1 MTLQNMRDFTIE
13 SFDYKSIPEVRLSKN
28 IREKLK
34 NLDLYSLNIGEFE
47 SFAEISK
54 KNDESSFVFFPNTWF
69 YIAVLCKQYS
79 LALFEYFNLFDEKI
93 RSNGVIIDNFIKREF
108 DQIDK
113 NVVPE
118 EDLDAMSDFINHK
131 GAFGDGGGKNIVNG
145 GSKIR
150 PSIDVFS
157 SYILSKLPIQNA
169 SSSFLGYIIY
179 SLCKQKD
186 IYNELENELR
196 PIVKPET
203 DILLSSIVRDR
214 ARDIIDRAY
223 QVDQFRRLSRIMM
236 ISDAK
241 IGIDT
246 SDLEKYNNKYLLSS
260 VFITKQSALY
270 DSPDRRNK
278 RTFTDKNY
286 NMEIKGQNI
295 ELRCTTQWQG
305 EDAIDTEGKNK
316 NGNFIAP
323 LVDIINKY
331 YSDSFCIIKKDEEWY
346 ISTKLDF
353 SLDILP
359 EYFQSN
365 FARRYITSLLAKP
378 FVIITGNSGTGKTN
392 ISKKFAQYLEVK
404 FENGENNWL
413 LVPVGADWT
422 DNTKLLGFYNPLAN
436 DGKGKYVKTQILS
449 LIERANSHPTV
460 PFFLILDEMNLSH
473 VERYFADFLSHME
486 TPEIPFH
493 IDGYDG
499 ILAFPSNLFIT
510 GTVNIDETTYMFSP
524 KVLDRANV
532 IEFKPEKENIIN
544 SIMEKETKSES
555 VLPNSKLP
563 PAFMQLSSDIRKN
576 SKISPEDSLKKVAE
590 ILVNLYDVL
599 EPNGFEFA
607 YRTVKEI
614 KQYVI
619 ASLELGRTKQDLD
632 NVEDEQIIQKILPK
646 LHGNRKELRDCL
658 TNLQS
663 ICENHD
669 FKLCSSK
676 LKQMLNK
683 LDKVQYASFI

>member
-1 MTLQNMRDFTIE
+1 MTLPNMSNFTIE
-13 SFDYKSIPEVRLSKN
+13 SVDYKSIPEVSLSKS

-34 NLDLYSLNIGEFE
+34 NLELYYLSIGEFE
-47 SFAEISK
+47 SIAEISK

-79 LALFEYFNLFDEKI
+79 LALFEYFNLFEKI
-93 RSNGVIIDNFIKREF
+93 RSNGVIIDNFIKGEL

-118 EDLDAMSDFINHK
+118 EDLEAMSDFINHK
-131 GAFGDGGGKNIVNG
+131 GAFAEKNIVNEG
-145 GSKIR
+145 KKIR
-150 PSIDVFS
+150 PSNDVFS

-179 SLCKQKD
+179 SLCKHED
-186 IYNELENELR
+186 IYNELEKELR
-196 PIVKPET
+196 SITQPET
-203 DILLSSIVRDR
+203 DILLPSSTVRDR
-214 ARDIIDRAY
+214 AKKIIEIVYKD
-223 QVDQFRRLSRIMM
+223 DQFRRLSKLMKIK
-236 ISDAK
+236 DAN

-246 SDLEKYNNKYLLSS
+246 SEFSKYNNSNLLSS
-260 VFITKQSALY
+260 VFITNKSAWY
-270 DSPDRRNK
+270 NSPN
-278 RTFTDKNY
+278 RTFTDLTY
-286 NMEIKGQNI
+286 TMELEGQNT

-305 EDAIDTEGKNK
+305 EDAKTIDDEGKPK
-316 NGNFIAP
+316 SGNFIAP

-331 YSDSFCIIKKDEEWY
+331 YSDSFCIIKKDEKWY

-359 EYFQSN
+359 KYFQSN

-413 LVPVGADWT
+413 LVPVGADWA

-563 PAFMQLSSDIRKN
+563 PAFMQLSSDIRKK
-576 SKISPEDSLKKVAE
+576 SKISSEDSLKKVAD
-590 ILVNLYDVL
+590 ILVDLYDVL

-619 ASLELGRTKQDLD
+619 ASLELGRTKQDLN

>member
-1 MTLQNMRDFTIE
+1 MTLPNMSNFTIE
-13 SFDYKSIPEVRLSKN
+13 SVDYKSIPEVSLSKS

-34 NLDLYSLNIGEFE
+34 NLELYSLSIGEFE
-47 SFAEISK
+47 SIAEISK

-79 LALFEYFNLFDEKI
+79 LALFEYFNLFEKI
-93 RSNGVIIDNFIKREF
+93 RSNGVIIDNFIKGEL

-118 EDLDAMSDFINHK
+118 EDLEAMSDFINHK
-131 GAFGDGGGKNIVNG
+131 GAFAEKNIVNEG
-145 GSKIR
+145 KKIR
-150 PSIDVFS
+150 PSNDVFS

-179 SLCKQKD
+179 SLCKHED
-186 IYNELENELR
+186 IYNELEKELR
-196 PIVKPET
+196 SITQPET
-203 DILLSSIVRDR
+203 DILLPSSTVRDR
-214 ARDIIDRAY
+214 AKKIIEIVYKD
-223 QVDQFRRLSRIMM
+223 DQFRRLSKLMKIK
-236 ISDAK
+236 DAN

-246 SDLEKYNNKYLLSS
+246 SEFSKYNNSNLLSS
-260 VFITKQSALY
+260 VFITNKSAWY
-270 DSPDRRNK
+270 NSPN
-278 RTFTDKNY
+278 RTFTDLTY
-286 NMEIKGQNI
+286 TMELEGQNT

-305 EDAIDTEGKNK
+305 EDAKTIDDKGKPK
-316 NGNFIAP
+316 SGNFIAP

-331 YSDSFCIIKKDEEWY
+331 YSDSFCIIKKDEKWY

-359 EYFQSN
+359 KYFQSN

-563 PAFMQLSSDIRKN
+563 PAFMQLSSDIRKK
-576 SKISPEDSLKKVAE
+576 SKISSEDSLKKVAD
-590 ILVNLYDVL
+590 ILVDLYDVL

-619 ASLELGRTKQDLD
+619 ASLELGRTKQDLN

>member
-1 MTLQNMRDFTIE
+1 MTLPNMSNFTIE
-13 SFDYKSIPEVRLSKN
+13 SVDYKSIPEVSLSKS

-34 NLDLYSLNIGEFE
+34 NLELYSLSIGEFE
-47 SFAEISK
+47 SIAEISK

-79 LALFEYFNLFDEKI
+79 LALFEYFNLFEKI
-93 RSNGVIIDNFIKREF
+93 RSNGVIIDNFIKGEL

-118 EDLDAMSDFINHK
+118 EDLEAMSDFINHK
-131 GAFGDGGGKNIVNG
+131 GAFAEKNIVNEG
-145 GSKIR
+145 KKIR
-150 PSIDVFS
+150 PSNDVFS

-179 SLCKQKD
+179 SLCKHED
-186 IYNELENELR
+186 IYNELEKELR
-196 PIVKPET
+196 SITQPET
-203 DILLSSIVRDR
+203 DILLPSSTVRDR
-214 ARDIIDRAY
+214 AKKIIEIVYKD
-223 QVDQFRRLSRIMM
+223 DQFRRLSKLMKIK
-236 ISDAK
+236 DAN

-246 SDLEKYNNKYLLSS
+246 SEFSKYNNSNLLSS
-260 VFITKQSALY
+260 VFITNKGAWY
-270 DSPDRRNK
+270 NSPN
-278 RTFTDKNY
+278 RTFTDLTY
-286 NMEIKGQNI
+286 TMELEGQNT

-305 EDAIDTEGKNK
+305 EDAKTIDNEGKPK
-316 NGNFIAP
+316 SGNFIAP

-331 YSDSFCIIKKDEEWY
+331 YSDSFCIIKKDEKWY

-359 EYFQSN
+359 KYFQSN

-563 PAFMQLSSDIRKN
+563 PAFMQLSSDIRKK
-576 SKISPEDSLKKVAE
+576 SKISSEDSLKKVAD
-590 ILVNLYDVL
+590 ILVDLYDVL

-619 ASLELGRTKQDLD
+619 ASLELGRTKQDLN

>member
-1 MTLQNMRDFTIE
+1 MTLPNMSNFTIE
-13 SFDYKSIPEVRLSKN
+13 SVDYKSIPEVSLSKS

-34 NLDLYSLNIGEFE
+34 NLELYSLSIGEFE
-47 SFAEISK
+47 SIAEISK

-79 LALFEYFNLFDEKI
+79 LALFEYFNLFEKI
-93 RSNGVIIDNFIKREF
+93 RSNGVIIDNFIKGEL

-118 EDLDAMSDFINHK
+118 EDLEAMSDFINHK
-131 GAFGDGGGKNIVNG
+131 GAFAEKNIVNEG
-145 GSKIR
+145 KKIR
-150 PSIDVFS
+150 PSNDVFS

-179 SLCKQKD
+179 SLCKHED
-186 IYNELENELR
+186 IYNELEKELR
-196 PIVKPET
+196 SITQPET
-203 DILLSSIVRDR
+203 DILLPSSTVRDR
-214 ARDIIDRAY
+214 AKKIIEIVYKD
-223 QVDQFRRLSRIMM
+223 DQFRRLSKLMKIK
-236 ISDAK
+236 DAN

-246 SDLEKYNNKYLLSS
+246 SEFSKYNNSNLLSS
-260 VFITKQSALY
+260 VFITNKSAWY
-270 DSPDRRNK
+270 NSPN
-278 RTFTDKNY
+278 RTFTDLTY
-286 NMEIKGQNI
+286 TMELEGQNT

-305 EDAIDTEGKNK
+305 EDAKTIDDKGKPK
-316 NGNFIAP
+316 SGNFIAP

-331 YSDSFCIIKKDEEWY
+331 YSDSFCIIKKDEKWY

-359 EYFQSN
+359 KYFQSN
-365 FARRYITSLLAKP
+365 FAKRYITSLLAKP

-563 PAFMQLSSDIRKN
+563 PAFMQLSSDIRKK
-576 SKISPEDSLKKVAE
+576 SKISSEDSLKKVAD

-619 ASLELGRTKQDLD
+619 ASLELGRTKQDLN

>member
-1 MTLQNMRDFTIE
+1 MTLPNMSNFTIE
-13 SFDYKSIPEVRLSKN
+13 IVDYKSIPEVSLSKS

-34 NLDLYSLNIGEFE
+34 NLELYSLSIGEFE
-47 SFAEISK
+47 SIAEISK

-79 LALFEYFNLFDEKI
+79 LALFEYFKLFEKI
-93 RSNGVIIDNFIKREF
+93 RSNGVIIDNFIKGEL

-118 EDLDAMSDFINHK
+118 EDLEAMSDFINHT
-131 GAFGDGGGKNIVNG
+131 GAFAGKIIVNEG
-145 GSKIR
+145 KKLR
-150 PSIDVFS
+150 PSNDGFS
-157 SYILSKLPIQNA
+157 SYILSKLPIQND

-214 ARDIIDRAY
+214 ARYIIDRAY
-223 QVDQFRRLSRIMM
+223 QVDQFRRLSRIMK

-246 SDLEKYNNKYLLSS
+246 SDLENYNNPYLLSS

-270 DSPDRRNK
+270 DSPDRR
-278 RTFTDKNY
+278 TFTDKNY
-286 NMEIKGQNI
+286 NMEIAGQNI

-305 EDAIDTEGKNK
+305 EDATTIDTEGKNK
-316 NGNFIAP
+316 NGNFIAT

-499 ILAFPSNLFIT
+499 ILPFPSNLFIT

-563 PAFMQLSSDIRKN
+563 PAFMQLSSDIRKK
-576 SKISPEDSLKKVAE
+576 SKISSEDSLKKVAD
-590 ILVNLYDVL
+590 ILVDLYDVL

-619 ASLELGRTKQDLD
+619 ASLELGRTKQDLN

-663 ICENHD
+663 ICEKHD

>member
-1 MTLQNMRDFTIE
+1 M
-13 SFDYKSIPEVRLSKN
+13 
-28 IREKLK
+28 
-34 NLDLYSLNIGEFE
+34 
-47 SFAEISK
+47 
-54 KNDESSFVFFPNTWF
+54 
-69 YIAVLCKQYS
+69 
-79 LALFEYFNLFDEKI
+79 
-93 RSNGVIIDNFIKREF
+93 
-108 DQIDK
+108 
-113 NVVPE
+113 
-118 EDLDAMSDFINHK
+118 
-131 GAFGDGGGKNIVNG
+131 
-145 GSKIR
+145 
-150 PSIDVFS
+150 
-157 SYILSKLPIQNA
+157 
-169 SSSFLGYIIY
+169 
-179 SLCKQKD
+179 
-186 IYNELENELR
+186 R

-223 QVDQFRRLSRIMM
+223 QVDQFRRLLSIMR

-246 SDLEKYNNKYLLSS
+246 SDLEKYNNQYLLSS

-270 DSPDRRNK
+270 DSPDR

-305 EDAIDTEGKNK
+305 EDATAIDTEGK

-532 IEFKPEKENIIN
+532 IEFKPEKKNIID
-544 SIMEKETKSES
+544 SIKEKETKSES

-576 SKISPEDSLKKVAE
+576 SKISSEDSLKKVAE
-590 ILVNLYDVL
+590 ILEKLYDVL

>member
-1 MTLQNMRDFTIE
+1 MTLPNMSNFTIE
-13 SFDYKSIPEVRLSKN
+13 SVDYKSIPEVSLSKS

-34 NLDLYSLNIGEFE
+34 NLELYSLSIGEFE
-47 SFAEISK
+47 SIAEISK

-79 LALFEYFNLFDEKI
+79 LALFEYFNLFEKI
-93 RSNGVIIDNFIKREF
+93 RSIGVIIDNFIKGEL

-118 EDLDAMSDFINHK
+118 EDLEAMSDFINHK
-131 GAFGDGGGKNIVNG
+131 GAFAEKNIVNEG
-145 GSKIR
+145 KKIR
-150 PSIDVFS
+150 PSNDVFS

-179 SLCKQKD
+179 SLCKHED
-186 IYNELENELR
+186 IYNELEKELR
-196 PIVKPET
+196 SITQPET
-203 DILLSSIVRDR
+203 DILLPSSTVRDR
-214 ARDIIDRAY
+214 AKKIIEIVYKD
-223 QVDQFRRLSRIMM
+223 DQFRRLSKLMKIK
-236 ISDAK
+236 DAN

-246 SDLEKYNNKYLLSS
+246 SEFSKYNNSNLLSS
-260 VFITKQSALY
+260 VFITNKSAWY
-270 DSPDRRNK
+270 NSPN
-278 RTFTDKNY
+278 RTFTDLTY
-286 NMEIKGQNI
+286 TMELEGQNT

-305 EDAIDTEGKNK
+305 EDAKTIDDKGKPK
-316 NGNFIAP
+316 SGNFIAP

-331 YSDSFCIIKKDEEWY
+331 YSDSFCIIKKDEKWY

-359 EYFQSN
+359 KYFQSN

-563 PAFMQLSSDIRKN
+563 PAFMQLSSDIRKK
-576 SKISPEDSLKKVAE
+576 SKISSEDSLKKVAD
-590 ILVNLYDVL
+590 ILVDLYDVL

-619 ASLELGRTKQDLD
+619 ASLELGRTKQDLN

>member
-79 LALFEYFNLFDEKI
+79 LALFEYFKLFEKI
-93 RSNGVIIDNFIKREF
+93 RNNGVIIDNFIKEEF

-113 NVVPE
+113 NVVPK

-179 SLCKQKD
+179 SLCKHKD
-186 IYNELENELR
+186 IYNELEKELR
-196 PIVKPET
+196 SITQPET
-203 DILLSSIVRDR
+203 DILLPSSTVRDR
-214 ARDIIDRAY
+214 AKKIIEIVYKD
-223 QVDQFRRLSRIMM
+223 DQFKRLSNLMQIK
-236 ISDAK
+236 DAN

-246 SDLEKYNNKYLLSS
+246 SEFSEYNNSNLLSS
-260 VFITKQSALY
+260 VFITNKSAWY
-270 DSPDRRNK
+270 NSPDN
-278 RTFTDKNY
+278 RTFTDPTY
-286 NMEIKGQNI
+286 TIELEGQNT

-305 EDAIDTEGKNK
+305 EDAKTVDDEGKPK
-316 NGNFIAP
+316 SGNFIAP
-323 LVDIINKY
+323 LVHIINKY
-331 YSDSFCIIKKDEEWY
+331 YADRFCIIKKNKNWY
-346 ISTKLDF
+346 ISRKLDF

-359 EYFQSN
+359 RYFQSN
-365 FARRYITSLLAKP
+365 FAKRYITSLLAKP

-422 DNTKLLGFYNPLAN
+422 DNTKLLGFYNPLAR
-436 DGKGKYVKTQILS
+436 DGKGEYVKTQILS

-460 PFFLILDEMNLSH
+460 PFFLIFDEMNLSH

-499 ILAFPSNLFIT
+499 TLAFPSNLFIT

-532 IEFKPEKENIIN
+532 IEFKPEKDNIIK
-544 SIMEKETKSES
+544 SIFENETELEDA
-555 VLPNSKLP
+555 LPNSKLP
-563 PAFMQLSSDIRKN
+563 PAFMQLSSDIRKK
-576 SKISPEDSLKKVAE
+576 SKISSEDSLKKVAD
-590 ILVNLYDVL
+590 ILGDLYGVL

-619 ASLELGRTKQDLD
+619 ASLELGRTKQDLN

-663 ICENHD
+663 ICEAHD